1 MALSEASKEAAYLRR
16 FFEELGIGADGPTS
30 LSTDN
35 SAARDLS
42 YNPEHHEQTKHIER
56 RHFYIRELVENGD
69 LVVPLVSTVDNYSDF
84 FTKALKPPAFYKF
97 RNLIMNV
104 DPERCRADSS
114 TGGGSSEHG
123 GVSES
128 GPLGSALP

>member
-1 MALSEASKEAAYLRR
+1 MSDSDWATRHSTTGWCFMYSQALVSWSSKKQTTVALSSCEAEIMALSEASKEAAYLRR

-42 YNPEHHEQTKHIER
+42 YNPEHHERTKHIER

-84 FTKALKPPAFYKF
+84 FT
-97 RNLIMNV
+97 
-104 DPERCRADSS
+104 
-114 TGGGSSEHG
+114 
-123 GVSES
+123 
-128 GPLGSALP
+128 